1 MKSIDVYLY
10 LRFSKD
16 EKEDKKIEEKVQK
29 FLDEQKIYKVIKRF
43 TDDPDSEDRGLAELF
58 NYARVNESVKKVLA
72 YSRENISPDDIFT
85 MWVEKELIKYGVT
98 VRYIDEK
105 ISDSIDYEILR
116 EKIIGA
122 FARYEKE
129 KLPNKL
135 AAHRVLRTV
144 EKRLK
149 SSGNC
154 PLGYKYVGKVNDKR
168 IVVVKEEAEIVKLI
182 FNKYLE
188 FKSLGRLKEY
198 LQKNNIRT
206 KRGKIFSRQ
215 ALYNILTNK
224 FYIGFLS
231 YNYYKYIE
239 TEKNKR
245 KPVLIEERRV
255 EGKHERIIDREI
267 FEEANRILEEN
278 NKHKNDLI

>member
-10 LRFSKD
+10 LKFSKN
-16 EKEDKKIEEKVQK
+16 EKEDKKLEEKIENFLEDQK
-29 FLDEQKIYKVIKRF
+29 FYRVLKKF

-58 NYARVNESVKKVLA
+58 NYVRVNENVKKVIA
-72 YSRENISPDDIFT
+72 YSRENISSDDIFT

-98 VRYIDEK
+98 VRYIEEK
-105 ISDSIDYEILR
+105 ISDSFEYEILR

-122 FARYEKE
+122 FARFEKE

-168 IVVVKEEAEIVKLI
+168 IVVVKEESEIVKLI
-182 FNKYLE
+182 FNKYIE
-188 FKSLGRLKEY
+188 FKSLGKLKDF
-198 LQKNNIRT
+198 LQENNIRT

-224 FYIGFLS
+224 FYIGYLS

-245 KPVLIEERRV
+245 KPVLIEERRI
-255 EGKHERIIDREI
+255 EGKQERIIEREI
-267 FEEANRILEEN
+267 FEEANRILDEN